1 MAIFVALLQEDEEIL
16 FELSHANSNFKKV
29 KRYLVTAIT
38 IYKPEMI
45 FQRRLQLTRANG
57 SDRTAKRIR
66 SSPNPTKRNNTVFT
80 SELILIRFR
89 VVKKRIFLGP

>member
-1 MAIFVALLQEDEEIL
+1 L

-29 KRYLVTAIT
+29 KRHLVTSIT

-57 SDRTAKRIR
+57 SDRTESDRHL
-66 SSPNPTKRNNTVFT
+66 NPTKRKESNRPSV
-80 SELILIRFR
+80 SAS
-89 VVKKRIFLGP
+89 VVT